1 MTAGRT
7 FDVALAA
14 KRRRGDGAPG
24 WAIWIERAP
33 SQLPERPMLFERF
46 VADEELW
53 RELLAIAAVFERH
66 ARTMGEDAPL
76 VRVVDR
82 FGLEGFRALVRE
94 ERTKLGL
101 DPTFGVDR
109 TSNVDRTIDVERGRG
124 VEHAEVQR

>member
-24 WAIWIERAP
+24 WAIWIEREP
-33 SQLPERPMLFERF
+33 SLLGAEPLLFERF
-46 VADEELW
+46 VPEEELW

-66 ARTMGEDAPL
+66 ARVLGDHAPL

-82 FGLEGFRALVRE
+82 FGIEGFRALVRE

-101 DPTFGVDR
+101 DPTFGVER
-109 TSNVDRTIDVERGRG
+109 TT
-124 VEHAEVQR
+124 EVLR